1 MGFWPSFQFQEDDM
15 LDDLKEKWPE
25 ILDFFKQEYDIA
37 DVSFKTWILPL
48 KVKSFENNMITLV
61 FPGDSGK
68 TGLQYINKKYLSLLK
83 ISIEETLNKELELQ
97 IILPDN
103 DNNEEEKTPS
113 VISSITEEELSLEN
127 RILDSNLN
135 KKYTFDSF
143 VVGSNNNIAHVTSL
157 AVAESPGEVYNPLFI
172 YGGVGLG
179 KTHLVQ
185 SIGNFVLKNNTN
197 SKVLYTTSES
207 FTNEIVDL
215 LGKKKTSQEEIIE
228 FRKKYRNVDV
238 LLIDDIQ
245 FISNRDRTQEEL
257 FNIFN
262 ELFMKHKQIVITSDK
277 KPKDME
283 GIAERLISRF
293 EQGLTV
299 DIQNPDYET
308 RMAILKKKAELAGCE
323 VNESVLQYIANHFVS
338 NVRELEGSLT
348 RVITFSK
355 ISHNPITVDF
365 ASDVLKELV
374 TPNQEDKITCDYII
388 DIVADHFQISPSD
401 ICSKKKSR
409 EFAYPRQICMYLCRV
424 FTDEKL
430 ETIGAALKKT
440 NHATVSYGYDK
451 IKAEI
456 ETDPATKNL
465 IDILKKKINPN

>member
-1 MGFWPSFQFQEDDM
+1 M
-15 LDDLKEKWPE
+15 
-25 ILDFFKQEYDIA
+25 
-37 DVSFKTWILPL
+37 
-48 KVKSFENNMITLV
+48 
-61 FPGDSGK
+61 
-68 TGLQYINKKYLSLLK
+68 
-83 ISIEETLNKELELQ
+83 
-97 IILPDN
+97 
-103 DNNEEEKTPS
+103 
-113 VISSITEEELSLEN
+113 
-127 RILDSNLN
+127 
-135 KKYTFDSF
+135 
-143 VVGSNNNIAHVTSL
+143 
-157 AVAESPGEVYNPLFI
+157 FI

-179 KTHLVQ
+179 KTHLIQ
-185 SIGNFVLKNNTN
+185 SIGNFVLKNNP
-197 SKVLYTTSES
+197 SAKVLYTTSES
-207 FTNEIVDL
+207 FTNEVIDL
-215 LGKKKTSQEEIIE
+215 LRKKKTNQEEIIE
-228 FRKKYRNVDV
+228 FRKKYRSVDV

-245 FISNRDRTQEEL
+245 FISGRDRTQEEI

-262 ELFMKHKQIVITSDK
+262 DLFMKHKQIVLTSDK

-308 RMAILKKKAELAGCE
+308 RMAILKKKAETSGYNIDE
-323 VNESVLQYIANHFVS
+323 GVLQYIANHFVS

-355 ISHNPITVDF
+355 ISHSPITVDF
-365 ASDVLKELV
+365 AAGVLQELV
-374 TPNQEDKITCDYII
+374 APNQENAITCEYII
-388 DIVADHFQISPSD
+388 NIVADHFQISPTD

-451 IKAEI
+451 IKSEI
-456 ETDPATKNL
+456 ETDSKTRDL
-465 IDILKKKINPN
+465 IDVLKKKINPN

>member
-1 MGFWPSFQFQEDDM
+1 M
-15 LDDLKEKWPE
+15 
-25 ILDFFKQEYDIA
+25 
-37 DVSFKTWILPL
+37 
-48 KVKSFENNMITLV
+48 V
-61 FPGDSGK
+61 FPGESGK
-68 TGLQYINKKYLSLLK
+68 TGLQYINKKYLALLK
-83 ISIEETLNKELELQ
+83 ISIEETLNQELELQ
-97 IILPDN
+97 IILP
-103 DNNEEEKTPS
+103 NETVSKIEDESSK
-113 VISSITEEELSLEN
+113 ISSVSQEDISLEN
-127 RILDSNLN
+127 RILDANLN

-143 VVGSNNNIAHVTSL
+143 VVGSNNNIAQVTSL
-157 AVAESPGEVYNPLFI
+157 AVAESPGDVYNPLFI

-179 KTHLVQ
+179 KTHLIQ
-185 SIGNFVLKNNTN
+185 SIGNFVLKNNP
-197 SKVLYTTSES
+197 SAKVLYTTSES
-207 FTNEIVDL
+207 FTNEVIDL
-215 LGKKKTSQEEIIE
+215 LRKKKTNQEEIIE
-228 FRKKYRNVDV
+228 FRKKYRSVDV

-245 FISNRDRTQEEL
+245 FISGRDRTQEEI

-262 ELFMKHKQIVITSDK
+262 DLFMKHKQIVLTSDK

-308 RMAILKKKAELAGCE
+308 RMAILKKKAETSGYNIDE
-323 VNESVLQYIANHFVS
+323 GVLQYIANHFVS

-355 ISHNPITVDF
+355 ISHSPITVDF
-365 ASDVLKELV
+365 ASGVLQELV
-374 TPNQEDKITCDYII
+374 APNQENAITCEYII
-388 DIVADHFQISPSD
+388 NIVADHFQISPTD

-451 IKAEI
+451 IKSEI
-456 ETDPATKNL
+456 ETDSKTRDL
-465 IDILKKKINPN
+465 IDVLKKKINPN